1 MEFLA
6 LVIEP
11 DEALRRLVREALRE
25 DGWRVVEACSADEG
39 LRIARRHQSCPL
51 VYCSGSLRTA
61 SVAGP
66 HFLGVLR
73 KSLAPETYIV
83 AVGTGGGS
91 GEALDA
97 IMSGASDYI
106 PRPRSADDV
115 RRPAVAVKSRLQAA
129 LSEATQPVLS
139 VAPSAASSDPTEL
152 GLVGVSEAIVS
163 VFKKIALS
171 LTRPSSGSKT
181 DAEQGSGKRPP
192 SYFITGETGTG
203 KELVAHLIHSRSSYA
218 SGQFVPINCSALP
231 EELAESELFGHEPGA
246 FTGAAREKKGL
257 WELADGG
264 TLFLDE
270 ITEAPPS
277 LLPKLLRVLQDR
289 TIKRLGSN
297 RWIPVEAQVIAASN
311 RDLRAEIN
319 AGRFRED
326 LYQRLSLYEF
336 HLPPLRERR
345 EDIPLL
351 VAHFARRYAVKPVKF
366 SRDALDS
373 LMQHPWPGNVRE
385 LENLV
390 RAAVTH
396 APDGMIYAVDLLPR
410 LRVSRELDPTCQQ
423 CREKGIDVIP
433 PSSAPLDAQVKEFK
447 LKAVKEALRQH
458 RGNITHTAAALGMTR
473 PTLYK
478 LIKELEADTSRA

>member
-1 MEFLA
+1 VEFLA

-11 DEALRRLVREALRE
+11 DESLRRLVRESLRE
-25 DGWRVVEACSADEG
+25 DGWRVVEACSADEAFEIARQLQRCSLIYCADS
-39 LRIARRHQSCPL
+39 LRIAYG
-51 VYCSGSLRTA
+51 VGS
-61 SVAGP
+61 
-66 HFLGVLR
+66 HFLDALR
-73 KSLAPETYIV
+73 KNLVADTYIIS
-83 AVGTGGGS
+83 VGTGEGS
-91 GEALDA
+91 HAALDA

-106 PRPRSADDV
+106 PRPHSAGDV
-115 RRPAVAVKSRLQAA
+115 LRPAAVVKRRLQVA
-129 LSEATQPVLS
+129 LSEAAQPALS
-139 VAPSAASSDPTEL
+139 VVPSEVYTEL
-152 GLVGVSEAIVS
+152 PEWSLVGASEAIVS
-163 VFKKIALS
+163 VFKKIAQS
-171 LTRPSSGSKT
+171 LTRHPS
-181 DAEQGSGKRPP
+181 QGRKDGLEKGGVKRPP

-218 SGQFVPINCSALP
+218 GGQFVPINCSALP
-231 EELAESELFGHEPGA
+231 EELAESELFGHEQGA
-246 FTGAAREKKGL
+246 FTGAIREKKGL

-311 RDLRAEIN
+311 RDLRSEIN

-351 VAHFARRYAVKPVKF
+351 VAHFARRYAAKPVKF
-366 SRDALDS
+366 SKDALEL
-373 LMQHPWPGNVRE
+373 LMRHPWPGNVRE

-390 RAAVTH
+390 RAAVTQ
-396 APDGMIYAVDLLPR
+396 ASDGMIYALDLLPR
-410 LRVSRELDPTCQQ
+410 LQVEREIDSTCRQ
-423 CREKGIDVIP
+423 CRDKSMEALT
-433 PSSAPLDAQVKEFK
+433 PSSTSLAAQLHLFK
-447 LKAVKEALRQH
+447 LKTVKEALRQH

-478 LIKELEADTSRA
+478 LIKELEDES

>member
-6 LVIEP
+6 MVVEP

-25 DGWRVVEACSADEG
+25 DGWRVVEACSAVEA
-39 LRIARRHQSCPL
+39 LESARRLQKCPL
-51 VYCSGSLRTA
+51 VYCSDSLRT
-61 SVAGP
+61 SSFTDSN
-66 HFLGVLR
+66 FLDAL
-73 KSLAPETYIV
+73 KECLAADTYIV
-83 AVGTGGGS
+83 AVGSGGGS
-91 GEALDA
+91 SEALDA

-106 PRPRSADDV
+106 PRPNSADDV
-115 RRPAVAVKSRLQAA
+115 CRPADVVKRRLRAA
-129 LSEATQPVLS
+129 LTEAAQPALS
-139 VAPSAASSDPTEL
+139 VTPGTTDTGFPEL
-152 GLVGVSEAIVS
+152 GLVGASEAIVS
-163 VFKKIALS
+163 VFKKIAQS
-171 LTRPSSGSKT
+171 LTRHSSSSGSGGAGNN
-181 DAEQGSGKRPP
+181 DGKRPP

-203 KELVAHLIHSRSSYA
+203 KELVAHLIHNRSSYS

-231 EELAESELFGHEPGA
+231 EELAESELFGHESGA
-246 FTGAAREKKGL
+246 FTGAVREKRGL
-257 WELADGG
+257 WELANGG

-270 ITEAPPS
+270 ITEAPRAI
-277 LLPKLLRVLQDR
+277 LPKLLRVLQDR

-311 RDLRAEIN
+311 RNLRAEIK

-326 LYQRLSLYEF
+326 LYHRLSLFEL

-351 VAHFARRYAVKPVKF
+351 IAHFARRYAAKPVKF
-366 SRDALDS
+366 SQDALD
-373 LMQHPWPGNVRE
+373 LLAQYPWPGNVRE

-410 LRVSRELDPTCQQ
+410 LQAAQGDNSTCRH
-423 CREKGIDVIP
+423 CGDEGVEVTAS
-433 PSSAPLDAQVKEFK
+433 SSASLDAQVKMFK
-447 LKAVKEALRQH
+447 LKTVKEALRQH

-478 LIKELEADTSRA
+478 LLKELESNF